1 MLHTYT
7 NRLDAA
13 AVPNEI
19 YERSH
24 VALPKNNGPSSNH
37 WHVAQRPIS
46 SGEEIK
52 LIVYA
57 IWNMADPTR
66 TAEARAAL
74 KERDA

>member
-1 MLHTYT
+1 MPH
-7 NRLDAA
+7 
-13 AVPNEI
+13 EI

-24 VALPKNNGPSSNH
+24 VALPKNNGPSSNL

-46 SGEEIK
+46 SGEEEIE

-74 KERDA
+74 KKDDA